1 MKAFDAHVW
10 TVAAILTTAFVL
22 YAYAQYKVS
31 VLNSLGKRSH
41 IAAKSAAGM
50 ITALTFMML
59 FGYILVRGFAND
71 GGSLSEEAFIGIIV
85 FMVLIT
91 TSALVDPLSAKT
103 EDEPHTVRTTV
114 VVDEDPDPA
123 MPGDHEGIA
132 AIKRIRSGPDG
143 IKVDLVVEGDAKIVL
158 KGRLADDFLKHMA
171 AGDWPEDR
179 DCSFTVGDDG
189 EVVSFSVTFD

>member
-71 GGSLSEEAFIGIIV
+71 GGSLSDEAFIGIIV

-91 TSALVDPLSAKT
+91 TSALADPLSAKT
-103 EDEPHTVRTTV
+103 EDEAPTKYKTMA
-114 VVDEDPDPA
+114 VDDDPGPA
-123 MPGDHEGIA
+123 APGDHEGTAEIR
-132 AIKRIRSGPDG
+132 RIRSGPDG
-143 IKVDLVVEGDAKIVL
+143 IKIDLIIEGDAKIVL

-179 DCSFTVGDDG
+179 HCSFTVDSDG
-189 EVVSFSVTFD
+189 EVISFSVTFD